1 MLFYE
6 RIPEDSVSMED
17 PMTSLVADEIVDM
30 AESHKFKVE
39 LSKEL
44 KDWIWQDNMQFL
56 QVRKGGVWFTGGSM
70 SLGLL
75 VWI

>member
-1 MLFYE
+1 M
-6 RIPEDSVSMED
+6 DD

-44 KDWIWQDNMQFL
+44 NDWIWQDNMQFL
-56 QVRKGGVWFTGGSM
+56 QVIQKGIHMVYGGSK
-70 SLGLL
+70 SFLF
-75 VWI
+75 